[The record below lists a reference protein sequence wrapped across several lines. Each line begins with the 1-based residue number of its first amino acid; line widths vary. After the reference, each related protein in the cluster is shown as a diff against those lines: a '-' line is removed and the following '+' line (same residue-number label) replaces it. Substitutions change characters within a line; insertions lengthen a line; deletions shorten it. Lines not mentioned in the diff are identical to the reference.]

1 MQHYAHLSQAE
12 INRYFYIPPRTL
24 NNKFEPIEQLARS
37 LGATLYMPATR
48 ADFAI
53 EILEKKHVSLTS
65 MVLDLEDAVSD
76 DKVEDAIENFLQQ
89 MAVLNQAVQSGE
101 ASLSDF
107 PLLFL
112 RVRNESMLESFARHA
127 GLDSILSLL
136 TGFVLPK
143 ATTSFIR
150 NASRIV
156 RDLSR
161 IYDTP
166 LYLMPILEGGE
177 VIYAE
182 YRKETLDELY
192 NEILLQRDLILNIRL
207 GGTDFSGLFGL
218 RRPIDTTVYDLLVVR
233 DCIADILNKF
243 LRASSPFIVSGVVWE
258 YFGNHNRMLKP
269 QLRETPFIEMNG
281 DEGLEERDEILNEAI
296 DGLIREVILD
306 KTNGILGKTIIHPQ
320 HIRYVNALQV
330 VTMEEYLD
338 AKMVLDG
345 EQGGVSKS
353 LNNNKMNESK
363 PHLAWAKNVIAKSK
377 VYGVLNDE
385 YSFHVLF

>member
-1 MQHYAHLSQAE
+1 MQHYAHLNQTE
-12 INRYFYIPPRTL
+12 IERYFYLPPRIL
-24 NNKFEPIEQLARS
+24 NNKFEPIERLARS

-48 ADFAI
+48 ADFAT
-53 EILEKKHVSLTS
+53 EILNQKHISLTS

-89 MAVLNQAVQSGE
+89 MAVLDQAVQSGK
-101 ASLSDF
+101 ASLNDF

-112 RVRNESMLESFARHA
+112 RVRNENMLESFARHK
-127 GLDSILSLL
+127 GIGSILSLL

-143 ATTSFIR
+143 ATTSFIH

-156 RDLSR
+156 RNLR
-161 IYDTP
+161 NIYETP

-182 YRKETLDELY
+182 HRKQTLDDLY

-281 DEGLEERDEILNEAI
+281 DEGLEERDEILHEAI

-363 PHLAWAKNVIAKSK
+363 PHLAWAKNIIEKSK
-377 VYGVLNDE
+377 VYGVLNNE

>member
-1 MQHYAHLSQAE
+1 MQHYAHLTETE
-12 INRYFYIPPRTL
+12 IERYFYMPPRML
-24 NNKFEPIEQLARS
+24 NNKFEPIECLARS

-48 ADFAI
+48 ADFAT
-53 EILEKKHVSLTS
+53 EILNQKHISLTS

-101 ASLSDF
+101 ASLKDF

-112 RVRNESMLESFARHA
+112 RVRNEGMLESFSRHK
-127 GLDSILSLL
+127 GIGSILSLL

-143 ATTSFIR
+143 ATTPFIR

-156 RDLSR
+156 RNLSR
-161 IYDTP
+161 IHDTP

-182 YRKETLDELY
+182 HRKETLDDLY
-192 NEILLQRDLILNIRL
+192 NEILLQRDIILNIRL

-281 DEGLEERDEILNEAI
+281 EEGLEERDEILHEAI

-353 LNNNKMNESK
+353 INNNKMNESK
-363 PHLAWAKNVIAKSK
+363 PHLAWAKNIIEKSK
-377 VYGVLNDE
+377 VYGVLNNE